1 MQLAGPARCFRDL
14 IVWQKAHDFVLA
26 VYAFTAGFPKHE
38 TYGLSMQ
45 LRLFNAY
52 SGAILNSSC

>member
-1 MQLAGPARCFRDL
+1 MQLAGPAKSFRDL
-14 IVWQKAHDFVLA
+14 IVWQEAHDFVLA

-45 LRLFNAY
+45 LKAT
-52 SGAILNSSC
+52 